1 MRDVWQLWADA
12 WDAWDA
18 AGLDRSA
25 RDDFSGYDLWKSDIG
40 PWPSSWDDPRPKGPH
55 TLSTERR
62 TVKDLT
68 THETTLRAAQQLL
81 ETGPFWLLDLWKSL
95 SPSRQ
100 RDVVK
105 TLVEQ
110 PTFTVALRAV
120 GFVRRNPLGL
130 TDEDLDEVI
139 AAVGGKP

>member
-1 MRDVWQLWADA
+1 MAVDRGRLATDATNIEHREEDVM
-12 WDAWDA
+12 
-18 AGLDRSA
+18 
-25 RDDFSGYDLWKSDIG
+25 DLA
-40 PWPSSWDDPRPKGPH
+40 
-55 TLSTERR
+55 
-62 TVKDLT
+62 

-95 SPSRQ
+95 LPSRQ

-120 GFVRRNPLGL
+120 GFVRRNALGL